1 MAEGPK
7 RPNLPEVY
15 RQVGPYLGLGV
26 EFAASVLLCLF
37 GGRWLDGKLGTE
49 PAFMLV
55 GVLLGTA
62 AGFYSFIRK
71 ALRMGDRSSGQ
82 DEDGEGRTGGGA

>member
-37 GGRWLDGKLGTE
+37 GGRWLDSKMGTE

-62 AGFYSFIRK
+62 AGFYSFFRK
-71 ALRMGDRSSGQ
+71 ALRLGERSKGEDRQG
-82 DEDGEGRTGGGA
+82 GTGGGA